1 MSSIFLWLGL
11 LMILAFPI
19 LGIQPIFS
27 LVGAII
33 MAIGV
38 VLLIMKK

>member
-1 MSSIFLWLGL
+1 MSSILLWLGL

-19 LGIQPIFS
+19 LGLAPVFS

-33 MAIGV
+33 MLIGV
-38 VLLIMKK
+38 IMLILKK

>member
-1 MSSIFLWLGL
+1 MSSILLWLGL

-19 LGIQPIFS
+19 LELTPIFS

-33 MAIGV
+33 MLIGV
-38 VLLIMKK
+38 VLLILKR